1 MDLVREARV
10 TGAAIPHRFTGRVDV
25 AASFG
30 GAAGQYGARMTFHP
44 GARTAWH
51 SHPGGQTLLVIEG
64 EGLLQRD
71 GGRPEPMQAGDVVWV
86 EPGRRR
92 WFGAAPDA
100 SIALIALAAADAVSD
115 VVWMERVDER
125 DYRAA

>member
-1 MDLVREARV
+1 MDLAHEARV
-10 TGAAIPHRFTGRVDV
+10 TGATSHRVTGKVEI
-25 AASFG
+25 ASSFG
-30 GAAGQYGARMTFHP
+30 GRGGQNGTRLTFHP

-51 SHPGGQTLLVIEG
+51 SHPAGQTVLVVDG
-64 EGLLQRD
+64 EGRLQRE
-71 GGRPEPMQAGDVVWV
+71 GGRIEALQAGDVFWV
-86 EPGRRR
+86 EPGQRR

-100 SIALIALAAADAVSD
+100 AVALIALTDADATAD